1 MKPLTILFTAI
12 SLVLAVLFVRL
23 GFWQLD
29 RLGERR
35 QHNEL
40 LRARLSAPALPVESL
55 RDHPDSLRY
64 RRASLAA
71 PVDYGQEVLVANRT
85 RNGSPGVWLVTPA
98 VIPGS
103 DTAILVA
110 RGWVYSA
117 DGSSADRERW
127 REGDTLTVTGY
138 LDVLPP
144 PASTADSLLGR
155 PGTVTRLDRD
165 RIAARI
171 GRPVWPLY
179 LVATGDA
186 AAQTADRAAR
196 FTLPEL
202 NDGPHR
208 SYAIQWFSFA
218 AIAVIG
224 ATMVILSDR
233 RTRRG
238 EPQGGPRVALPH
250 DYNRAG

>member
-1 MKPLTILFTAI
+1 MKPLTILFIAT
-12 SLVLAVLFVRL
+12 SLALAALFVRL

-35 QHNEL
+35 QHNAL
-40 LRARLSAPALPVESL
+40 LRARLSAPPLPVESL
-55 RDHPDSLRY
+55 HGHPDSLRY
-64 RRASLAA
+64 RRAALRAA
-71 PVDYGQEVLVANRT
+71 AEYGQELLVANRT

-98 VIPGS
+98 LIPGS

-110 RGWVYSA
+110 RGWVYAA
-117 DGSSADRERW
+117 DGSSADRARW
-127 REGDTLTVTGY
+127 REGDSLTVEGW
-138 LDVLPP
+138 LDVLP
-144 PASTADSLLGR
+144 ASAATGDSLLGR
-155 PGTVTRLDRD
+155 PGTVTRLDRE

-179 LVATGDA
+179 LLATGDT
-186 AAQTADRAAR
+186 AAQSADRAAR

-218 AIAVIG
+218 VIAVIG
-224 ATMVILSDR
+224 ATMVILSER
-233 RTRRG
+233 RARRG
-238 EPQGGPRVALPH
+238 EPRSRPPLAPPH
-250 DYNRAG
+250 DHNRAG

>member
-1 MKPLTILFTAI
+1 MKPLTILFAAI
-12 SLVLAVLFVRL
+12 SLVLAGVCVRL

-35 QHNEL
+35 QRNEL
-40 LRARLSAPALPVESL
+40 LRVRLSAPAVPVESL
-55 RDHPDSLRY
+55 RGHPDSLRY
-64 RRASLAA
+64 RRASLKARA
-71 PVDYGQEVLVANRT
+71 DYGHELLVANRT

-98 VIPGS
+98 AIPGS

-110 RGWVYSA
+110 RGWVYAA
-117 DGSSADRERW
+117 DGTSADRARW
-127 REGDTLTVTGY
+127 REGDSLTVEGW
-138 LDVLPP
+138 LDALPP
-144 PASTADSLLGR
+144 PAATGDSLIGR
-155 PGTVTRLDRD
+155 PGTVTRLDRE
-165 RIAARI
+165 RIAARV

-179 LVATGDA
+179 LLATGEA
-186 AAQTADRAAR
+186 KAQTVDRAAR

-208 SYAIQWFSFA
+208 NYAIQWFSFA

-224 ATMVILSDR
+224 ATMVIRGDR
-233 RTRRG
+233 RARRG
-238 EPQGGPRVALPH
+238 EPQGGPRPAPPH

>member
-1 MKPLTILFTAI
+1 MKPLTIAFTAT

-23 GFWQLD
+23 GLWQVE
-29 RLGERR
+29 RLEERR
-35 QHNEL
+35 QHNAL
-40 LRARLSAPALPVESL
+40 LRARLAAAPVPVESL
-55 RDHPDSLRY
+55 RGLPDSLRY
-64 RRASLAA
+64 RRASLRA
-71 PVDYGQEVLVANRT
+71 PADYAHELLVANRT

-98 VIPGS
+98 AIPGR

-110 RGWVYSA
+110 RGWVYAA
-117 DGSSADRERW
+117 DGSTADRARW
-127 REGDTLTVTGY
+127 REGDSLTVDGY

-144 PASTADSLLGR
+144 PAATGDSIAAR
-155 PGTVTRLDRD
+155 PGTVTRLDR
-165 RIAARI
+165 ARVSARL

-179 LVATGDA
+179 LLATGDA
-186 AAQTADRAAR
+186 AEQTADRAAR

-218 AIAVIG
+218 AIAVVG
-224 ATMVILSDR
+224 AAMVILSDR

-238 EPQGGPRVALPH
+238 LPDGGRRAVPPH

>member
-12 SLVLAVLFVRL
+12 SIVLAALFVRL
-23 GFWQLD
+23 GFWQLE

-40 LRARLSAPALPVESL
+40 LRARLAAPPVPVESL
-55 RDHPDSLRY
+55 RGHPDSLRY
-64 RRASLAA
+64 RRASLRA
-71 PVDYGQEVLVANRT
+71 PADYGHEALVANRT

-98 VIPGS
+98 LIPGS

-110 RGWVYSA
+110 RGWVYA
-117 DGSSADRERW
+117 PDGSSADRARW
-127 REGDTLTVTGY
+127 REGDSLTVEGW

-144 PASTADSLLGR
+144 PAGTSDSIASR
-155 PGTVTRLDRD
+155 PGTVTRLDRG
-165 RIAARI
+165 RMAARI

-179 LVATGDA
+179 LFATGDS
-186 AAQTADRAAR
+186 AAQRADRAAR

-202 NDGPHR
+202 SDGPHR

-224 ATMVILSDR
+224 ATMVILTDR
-233 RTRRG
+233 RARHG
-238 EPQGGPRVALPH
+238 LPHGGPHPAH
-250 DYNRAG
+250 NHAHTRAG

>member
-1 MKPLTILFTAI
+1 MKPLTILFTVI
-12 SLVLAVLFVRL
+12 SLVLAALFVRL

-35 QHNEL
+35 QHNQL
-40 LRARLSAPALPVESL
+40 LRARLSAPALPVASL
-55 RDHPDSLRY
+55 RGHPDSLRY
-64 RRASLAA
+64 RRASLTA
-71 PVDYGQEVLVANRT
+71 PADYGRELLVANRT

-98 VIPGS
+98 VMPGM

-110 RGWVYSA
+110 RGWVYAA

-127 REGDTLTVTGY
+127 REGDTLTVSGY

-165 RIAARI
+165 RIAARL

-196 FTLPEL
+196 FTLPDL
-202 NDGPHR
+202 DDGPHR

-224 ATMVILSDR
+224 ATMVILGDR
-233 RTRRG
+233 RARRG
-238 EPQGGPRVALPH
+238 EPHGGPRSVPSH